1 MTGTPESAYEAGRQY
16 AEQENGALAGMA
28 EMPDEPT
35 LDTRMRTHFE
45 RGYHDWREEQ
55 ERNS

>member
-1 MTGTPESAYEAGRQY
+1 MSPESAYEAGRQY

-35 LDTRMRTHFE
+35 LNTRMRTHFE
-45 RGYHDWREEQ
+45 RGYDDWREEQ